1 MFQFL
6 LSTLAICFIL
16 FQANLVNLIFL
27 LFVHIYIKYYITLIY
42 FQIMQN
48 IYDFERLSAFLGYLL
63 GKMFQIYLFAR
74 YGQQI
79 TNEVFHNWFVSLNLC
94 ELSKIIILVFKNC
107 RRSLWCTMVHLQQK
121 FSKDFTTRYYK
132 KSKTVGRNCCKILFH
147 IRWKL
152 FKGFFFKKIYFLLI
166 RHLWKKYIFFVY
178 FRLCVHL
185 RRILHYYKLLIIKIN
200 NVIKFWYVNI
210 Y

>member
-1 MFQFL
+1 MGLLVIIISSTDCIFVSLSIHLRTHLDILNRDFRKIGLVKYFGNKIKCLYYYKKLNTFFHSIIFLGANCKNSKNYQHPFYSNCLSENIAIGQLKKCIKRHIEIIENVSKLEKLFSGQMMFQFL

-79 TNEVFHNWFVSLNLC
+79 TNEVFHN
-94 ELSKIIILVFKNC
+94 
-107 RRSLWCTMVHLQQK
+107 
-121 FSKDFTTRYYK
+121 
-132 KSKTVGRNCCKILFH
+132 
-147 IRWKL
+147 
-152 FKGFFFKKIYFLLI
+152 
-166 RHLWKKYIFFVY
+166 
-178 FRLCVHL
+178 
-185 RRILHYYKLLIIKIN
+185 
-200 NVIKFWYVNI
+200 
-210 Y
+210 